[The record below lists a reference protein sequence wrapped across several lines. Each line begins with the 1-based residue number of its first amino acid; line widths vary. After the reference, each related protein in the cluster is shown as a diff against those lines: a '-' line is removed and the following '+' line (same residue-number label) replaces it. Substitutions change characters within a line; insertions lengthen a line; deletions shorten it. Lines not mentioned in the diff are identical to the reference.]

1 MCSPAGP
8 QILYRNSRLLRLAFL
23 QLHRQQRSGRWC
35 DVLLQAEGEAVP
47 AHSCILSA
55 CSPYFTERLEQEQP
69 AQGRQVILELGG
81 LKIGTLR
88 KLVNFLYTSEM
99 EASREEVQDILAA
112 ARQLRV
118 LELESLQLE
127 GSKLVKASQGRR
139 LNRECLQVP
148 PVPARLPDPSL
159 LPRSPLP
166 VDPAPRPPGAG
177 RLEPLGRRGEGPQ
190 KKGGPQ
196 GPEDL
201 PGPSRRRPLPVG
213 GEETGAKDQ
222 AGSFS
227 LGDRSQASW
236 AAPVLSPTTHPA
248 LSPLSPYS
256 PGNDP
261 LLPRKIKLSRSKPSA
276 GAGPSRS
283 PGSASGSS
291 PARPSANRRV
301 WRKRGVKTEE
311 AEERREPGG
320 AGPQWDSRNPPD
332 SGEAKKRSPEARAAG
347 ADPAEEGQV
356 GRVKLRKIVNGS
368 CWEVVQEPPPGD
380 RGPGGR
386 REAAPG
392 PEPADP
398 SGRRGWRGLRDPPT
412 AEPGPPD
419 LLLESPEG
427 PSPARDG
434 ARPDSA
440 APPFLGG
447 GFGEPLELDA
457 APPDPPFEAEE
468 YRITSAAATIEL
480 EEILDFMLC
489 GSELGAMGDGLE
501 LPREGSAEAAP
512 AYPGPQGPE
521 TWGQGEEWFLP
532 DLELWHKELVGL
544 EGPCAAEGESVMLP
558 PLSPLA
564 LTPSA
569 DLGEMLPAAAGWTPG
584 PGVEAAG
591 ERGIVEAGT
600 PAHSPPEPDAGPAPA
615 PGSRRAAARG
625 QGPPAA
631 PGPPRAAQGAASAP
645 PAGEPVPGAG
655 GTTEGRPLP
664 SVEEDE
670 DIDVVDWVAQVGLVP
685 ISGPCVWPDPSSE
698 SETEV
703 DVLT

>member
-222 AGSFS
+222 AGRPFTDYQTITIKQI
-227 LGDRSQASW
+227 LLTTGFKTLRRSPAEGAKPTPRAWQNG
-236 AAPVLSPTTHPA
+236 AAEPA
-248 LSPLSPYS
+248 LH
-256 PGNDP
+256 
-261 LLPRKIKLSRSKPSA
+261 RCI
-276 GAGPSRS
+276 
-283 PGSASGSS
+283 
-291 PARPSANRRV
+291 
-301 WRKRGVKTEE
+301 
-311 AEERREPGG
+311 
-320 AGPQWDSRNPPD
+320 
-332 SGEAKKRSPEARAAG
+332 
-347 ADPAEEGQV
+347 
-356 GRVKLRKIVNGS
+356 
-368 CWEVVQEPPPGD
+368 
-380 RGPGGR
+380 
-386 REAAPG
+386 
-392 PEPADP
+392 
-398 SGRRGWRGLRDPPT
+398 
-412 AEPGPPD
+412 
-419 LLLESPEG
+419 
-427 PSPARDG
+427 
-434 ARPDSA
+434 
-440 APPFLGG
+440 
-447 GFGEPLELDA
+447 
-457 APPDPPFEAEE
+457 
-468 YRITSAAATIEL
+468 
-480 EEILDFMLC
+480 
-489 GSELGAMGDGLE
+489 
-501 LPREGSAEAAP
+501 
-512 AYPGPQGPE
+512 
-521 TWGQGEEWFLP
+521 
-532 DLELWHKELVGL
+532 
-544 EGPCAAEGESVMLP
+544 
-558 PLSPLA
+558 
-564 LTPSA
+564 
-569 DLGEMLPAAAGWTPG
+569 
-584 PGVEAAG
+584 
-591 ERGIVEAGT
+591 
-600 PAHSPPEPDAGPAPA
+600 
-615 PGSRRAAARG
+615 AAARHRYI
-625 QGPPAA
+625 AA
-631 PGPPRAAQGAASAP
+631 ARHRCIAAARHRCIAAALQLQAAASPTP
-645 PAGEPVPGAG
+645 PTSSLREREQAD
-655 GTTEGRPLP
+655 
-664 SVEEDE
+664 S
-670 DIDVVDWVAQVGLVP
+670 QV
-685 ISGPCVWPDPSSE
+685 
-698 SETEV
+698 
-703 DVLT
+703 